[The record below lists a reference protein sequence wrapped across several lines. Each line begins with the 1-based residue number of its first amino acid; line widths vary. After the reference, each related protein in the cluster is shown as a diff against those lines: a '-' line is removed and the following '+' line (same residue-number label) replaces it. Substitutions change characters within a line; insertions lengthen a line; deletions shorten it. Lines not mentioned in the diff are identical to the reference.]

1 MQGGMQLRLILGVVL
16 LGVSLQAGA
25 VWVRLMGLGP
35 NRAELQINQTPV
47 RVMYPGQTSPE
58 GVRLLVVTRDYVEIE
73 ANGTSHRLVL
83 GQRVEPQ
90 VILEADARGH
100 YATEVAIN
108 GRRVVALVD
117 TGASTVALSRSEAER
132 LGLDYRQGRRIKV
145 GTASGQSEAHLVTL
159 NEVQLGAHR
168 PARRRGHRVG
178 RVKRAGGCPA
188 GHEFPA
194 ATGYGYRRSA
204 AETDADSIARRGRYN
219 SALERRM
226 ATRLPPAT
234 GKNFP

>member
-1 MQGGMQLRLILGVVL
+1 MQGGMQLRLILGLVL

-159 NEVQLGAHR
+159 NEVQLGPIVLRGVEATVSVESNA
-168 PARRRGHRVG
+168 PAVALLGMSFLRRLDMVTDG
-178 RVKRAGGCPA
+178 R
-188 GHEFPA
+188 
-194 ATGYGYRRSA
+194 
-204 AETDADSIARRGRYN
+204 
-219 SALERRM
+219 
-226 ATRLPPAT
+226 RLRLMQIQ
-234 GKNFP
+234 

>member
-1 MQGGMQLRLILGVVL
+1 MQGGRQLRLILGVVL

-73 ANGTSHRLVL
+73 ANGASHRLAL

-90 VILEADARGH
+90 VILQADARGH

-108 GRRVVALVD
+108 GRRIVALVD
-117 TGASTVALSRSEAER
+117 TGASTVAFSRSEAER

-145 GTASGQSEAHLVTL
+145 GTASGQSEAHLITL
-159 NEVQLGAHR
+159 NEVQVGPIVLRGVEATVSVEANAPAVTLLGMSFL
-168 PARRRGHRVG
+168 RRLDMVTDG
-178 RVKRAGGCPA
+178 R
-188 GHEFPA
+188 
-194 ATGYGYRRSA
+194 
-204 AETDADSIARRGRYN
+204 
-219 SALERRM
+219 
-226 ATRLPPAT
+226 RL
-234 GKNFP
+234 KLMQIQ

>member
-1 MQGGMQLRLILGVVL
+1 MQGGRQLRLILGVVL

-73 ANGTSHRLVL
+73 ANGTSHRLGL

-132 LGLDYRQGRRIKV
+132 LGLDYRQGRRIRV
-145 GTASGQSEAHLVTL
+145 GTASGQSEAHLITL
-159 NEVQLGAHR
+159 NEVQLGPIVLRGVEATVSVESNA
-168 PARRRGHRVG
+168 PAVALLGMSFLRRLDMVTDG
-178 RVKRAGGCPA
+178 RQ
-188 GHEFPA
+188 
-194 ATGYGYRRSA
+194 
-204 AETDADSIARRGRYN
+204 
-219 SALERRM
+219 L
-226 ATRLPPAT
+226 RLMQIQ
-234 GKNFP
+234 